1 MSNKCIVLD
10 VYILFVL
17 VFIHG
22 VNCHSMDDAKRLLAD
37 KKQNYE
43 KNFRPVANQSQP
55 LQLYIGFEL
64 VTIQEFDEVKEQ
76 LTIAGIVTVYWVDE
90 YMTWDPKDYGDLDQL
105 VVESDNVWTPNLVLV
120 NNVNKLEK
128 IGDSWQLIRF
138 LPNGLAHYYPGDVF
152 SASCRVDVTYYPLD
166 RHKCN
171 FAFSPWAQFKT
182 EINISPI
189 GDKVQTSYFS
199 ENGAWTFYNSSI
211 SYSPEASYIDF
222 NLYLERK
229 PRFVI
234 VNVILPVIFMAFL
247 NTMIFAIPVESGER
261 ISYSITVL
269 LAVAVFLT
277 LVGDNLPK
285 TSSPMSIF
293 SYYVLII
300 LITSIGITLV
310 TILNVRVYYKNEKD
324 PVPELIASFVRRLG
338 CNCKNKDNK
347 RKRIPSKSK
356 TERRQTK
363 RGQGSAQLYTDV
375 ETYINKT
382 DISRHYNYYVPREN
396 VRRPILNGRA
406 PYQISSFSD
415 TVESERSNE
424 DKKENVVVND
434 SLVSWKDVSTALDK
448 LFFILSFIIIL
459 TTTVIFFVYI
469 YTSGKS
475 DNFN

>member
-1 MSNKCIVLD
+1 
-10 VYILFVL
+10 
-17 VFIHG
+17 
-22 VNCHSMDDAKRLLAD
+22 
-37 KKQNYE
+37 
-43 KNFRPVANQSQP
+43 
-55 LQLYIGFEL
+55 
-64 VTIQEFDEVKEQ
+64 
-76 LTIAGIVTVYWVDE
+76 
-90 YMTWDPKDYGDLDQL
+90 
-105 VVESDNVWTPNLVLV
+105 
-120 NNVNKLEK
+120 
-128 IGDSWQLIRF
+128 
-138 LPNGLAHYYPGDVF
+138 
-152 SASCRVDVTYYPLD
+152 
-166 RHKCN
+166 
-171 FAFSPWAQFKT
+171 
-182 EINISPI
+182 
-189 GDKVQTSYFS
+189 
-199 ENGAWTFYNSSI
+199 
-211 SYSPEASYIDF
+211 
-222 NLYLERK
+222 
-229 PRFVI
+229 
-234 VNVILPVIFMAFL
+234 MAFL

-293 SYYVLII
+293 SYYLLII

-310 TILNVRVYYKNEKD
+310 TILNVRVYYKKEED

-396 VRRPILNGRA
+396 VRRPIINGRA

-415 TVESERSNE
+415 TVDSESSTE
-424 DKKENVVVND
+424 DKKENDVVND

-459 TTTVIFFVYI
+459 TTTIIFFVYI